1 MKTIRFGAM
10 AILVLVILVASIQLV
25 AAQPE
30 PVDVVFMTT
39 PFGTHMYASGAA
51 AEQVFK
57 RAGSWVRVRHQ
68 ETPGAMYMYRYVTQ
82 NLERMQRG
90 ELPHTL
96 VVGSPDLV
104 PFLAEGR
111 APFDGNP
118 WPTVK
123 SIVPNPA
130 VMGVYATFDSNITTL
145 KDLEG
150 KRVCTGERSRPF
162 QSVLLDRPLFGA
174 LGIYDNIRWSF
185 LGDVG
190 CKDAFLNNNVDAL
203 PLRFMGMVDINEEG
217 MMVTPRASGGPAT
230 LEILNSGRKIHYI
243 PMPPQVL
250 NRTADIP
257 GAIVQNPILF
267 KKGSFDGLDHDLEGR
282 AGPNCFMGD
291 ASIPE
296 DIIMEIV
303 RVWHEYRAEFG
314 KYADFLNFMP
324 RTPYPIGAP
333 ENEVHPGVLRA
344 MEKMDLPIPRL
355 ARTQ

>member
-1 MKTIRFGAM
+1 MQTIRYGLM
-10 AILVLVILVASIQLV
+10 AFLVLGILVASNQQA
-25 AAQPE
+25 AAQQE

-68 ETPGAMYMYRYVTQ
+68 ETPGAMYMYRYVVD
-82 NLERMQRG
+82 NLEKMKTG
-90 ELPHTL
+90 EVPHTI
-96 VVGSPDLV
+96 VVGAPDLIA
-104 PFLAEGR
+104 FLAEGR
-111 APFDGNP
+111 PPFDKLS

-123 SIVPNPA
+123 SIVSNPS
-130 VMGVYATFDSNITTL
+130 VMGVYATFDPEIKHL
-145 KDLEG
+145 KQLEG

-162 QSVLLDRPLFGA
+162 QSILLDRPLFGA
-174 LGIYDNIRWSF
+174 LGIYDAIRWSF

-230 LEILNSGRKIHYI
+230 LEILNSGRTLHYI
-243 PMPPQVL
+243 PMQPEIL
-250 NRTADIP
+250 NQTAKIP
-257 GAIVQNPILF
+257 GALVQHPIVF
-267 KKGSFDGLDHDLEGR
+267 KKGAFEGLNQDLHGR

-291 ASIPE
+291 AAIPDE
-296 DIIMEIV
+296 IIMEIV

-324 RTPYPIGAP
+324 RTPFPIGADVDD
-333 ENEVHPGVLRA
+333 VHPGVLRA
-344 MEKMDLPIPRL
+344 METMGLPIPKL
-355 ARTQ
+355 ARGQ